1 MQPLRSILTLAIT
14 ASVALAQTCLDPN
27 YGTLLGTSIQDTV
40 LPIQA
45 IGFPFPLGGATYTDV
60 HITDHGFVQLSNA
73 GVPAPLTGGVL
84 YTPSTANFA
93 LTTPKVAALYTDVI
107 GTGGGTI
114 YINSSATQCMVTW
127 ISMTTFGAPTT
138 QPRFSFQMTLYP
150 NGDVKIVYGPGCTNN
165 STFGGVSD
173 NGIAGITPPTAS
185 LPAPVDLSI
194 GGSQTT
200 TSVYE
205 NWVTANTFDMQNTT
219 LMMFATNPGYT
230 YVTFSANCAQASNY
244 GTGCN
249 GLGLAA
255 VGAPALGN
263 STFAL
268 NVTGVPAVSPIAFVA
283 FGDQVVNPGLDLT
296 FLGMPTCSG
305 YTNLNLGMY
314 GTGPIASGTGSFTL
328 PIPNNPAIAGTVLST
343 QGISLS
349 LSNPFGLNSSN
360 GTRVLIGY

>member
-1 MQPLRSILTLAIT
+1 MQPLRSVCTLVLTASLAI
-14 ASVALAQTCLDPN
+14 AQTCLDPN
-27 YGTLLGTSIQDTV
+27 YGTLIGTNVQDTV
-40 LPIQA
+40 LPIQP
-45 IGFPFPLGGATYTDV
+45 IGFPFPVGGTTYTDV
-60 HITDHGFVQLSNA
+60 HVTDHGFVQLSNG
-73 GVPAPLTGGVL
+73 GVPAPLTGAAL

-93 LTTPKVAALYTDVI
+93 LTTPKVCALYTDVI
-107 GTGGGTI
+107 GFGGGTI

-127 ISMTTFGAPTT
+127 ISMQTFGAPTT
-138 QPRFSFQMTLYP
+138 APRFNFQLTLFP
-150 NGDVKIVYGPGCTNN
+150 NGDVKVVYGPNCTNN

-173 NGIAGITPPTAS
+173 NGIAGITPGNVT
-185 LPAPVDLSI
+185 LPASVDLSI

-205 NWVTANTFDMQNTT
+205 NWATANTFDMQNTV
-219 LMMFATNPGYT
+219 LMMLATNPGYA
-230 YVTFSANCAQASNY
+230 YVTFPANCAEASNY

-263 STFAL
+263 QNFAL
-268 NVTGVPAVSPIAFVA
+268 NVTGVPVVSPIAFVA

-305 YTNLNLGMY
+305 YTNLSLGMY
-314 GTGPIASGTGSFTL
+314 GTGPVAAGTGTFAL
-328 PIPNNPAIAGTVLST
+328 AIPNNPSIAGTLLST

-349 LSNPFGLNSSN
+349 VANPFGLNSSN
-360 GTRVLIGY
+360 GTRLVIGY